1 MLAAHDDFFEAP
13 EKVSLT
19 WFREEI
25 RKNLFDG
32 AVLNGEVIRLELV
45 FDKEVAGVNAIW
57 IRSARL
63 LSVLLESDG
72 ALVVLVENVADDC
85 VDPCLSMNFRFQ
97 IAYVR

>member
-45 FDKEVAGVNAIW
+45 FDKEVAGVNAI
-57 IRSARL
+57 
-63 LSVLLESDG
+63 
-72 ALVVLVENVADDC
+72 
-85 VDPCLSMNFRFQ
+85 
-97 IAYVR
+97 